1 MNNRPDWIMKRD
13 FPFFWKLFLST
24 FTLSAFTF
32 GGGYVIVPL
41 MRKRFVQQ
49 LQWIEENE
57 MLDITAIAQS
67 SPGAMAVNASILV
80 GYRLAGIPGSLVT
93 VLGTVLP
100 PLIVLSVV
108 SIFYFEFRSSV
119 VVRRLLDGMQAGV
132 VAVIA
137 DVVIKL
143 GAGIVR
149 QKQILSILI
158 MVTAFLVVR
167 VFHVNVVY
175 VLLAS
180 AAIGALSM
188 LIGSRI
194 KPKWKG
200 DQK

>member
-1 MNNRPDWIMKRD
+1 MKKNWQ
-13 FPFFWKLFLST
+13 FFWKLFLST

-49 LQWIEENE
+49 LKWIEEDE

-93 VLGTVLP
+93 VLGTILP

-119 VVRRLLDGMQAGV
+119 IIRRILDGMQAGV

-149 QKQILSILI
+149 QKQVLSIFI

-167 VFHVNVVY
+167 IFHINVVY

-180 AAIGALSM
+180 AAIGALS
-188 LIGSRI
+188 LLARSYII
-194 KPKWKG
+194 PKLRGGRK
-200 DQK
+200 